1 MQPFSFTLNEKK
13 LLAFCPNVIGVKK
26 KKKNPNEGQGD

>member
-26 KKKNPNEGQGD
+26 KKNPNEGQGD